1 MWNNWTFF
9 YVGKFLYEVKYTV
22 TLRPFIWIPKYLP
35 KRSISL
41 LAHRKE
47 LWNSSIVVL
56 FIEAQT
62 SKEMHIN
69 KRTAKSIVVHLH
81 CETLLAAAKKEQV
94 TVLQ

>member
-1 MWNNWTFF
+1 MENTKYYCWCGIIGLFF

-35 KRSISL
+35 KRNENIGSW
-41 LAHRKE
+41 KE

-69 KRTAKSIVVHLH
+69 KRIAKSIVVHLH
-81 CETLLAAAKKEQV
+81 CETLL
-94 TVLQ
+94 